1 MHNGIAELV
10 SRVSPIP
17 SVREALARGYGPQ
30 HLHGPS
36 AGHHGLI
43 SAALG
48 VPDKPMLIITP
59 GEKEAVTLAE
69 DLGTLL
75 PGRGIFVFPSWELL
89 PVQVLAY
96 SKHLIV
102 KRIKVLSALTT
113 GTDQIVVAPIDALAR
128 RLPPMEVVR
137 AAVFALGIGETWD
150 LGAFRRKLLELGYQN
165 VARVE
170 SEGQFSSRGGIL
182 DVFPAT
188 SDAPVRIEF
197 FGDELDSIR
206 QFDPETQR
214 SEKRL
219 DGRVTITPVGELY
232 VEPERW
238 QRGYEEIRKDL
249 TEQRNRLLQ
258 AGRGE
263 ASRRLEESLSGTLA
277 RIEAGAYFPGMEE
290 FLDYFYP
297 DAVPLSD
304 YLPDRTLVLVSDPER
319 VSEVARSFQKQ
330 RNQGYASLIE
340 QGQVLPRQFQV
351 YRDWAAM
358 REDLSGFSTAYLS
371 FTSRYGDFKAP
382 RQALEFPVR
391 EVAGSM
397 GRPET
402 LIAEVQGWQKKN
414 YAVGML
420 VGTADR
426 VRKLTGALERG
437 RIRNVLVD
445 GAPGEPGQVT
455 VTQGTLGVGFQ
466 LPNANLVILTETEI
480 YGKKLATRK
489 QPHRK
494 AAPTLEELE
503 LVPGDYVVH
512 VNHGIGLF
520 RGIVPLEITG
530 IKREYLL
537 LKYHGE
543 DKLYVPTDQLGFV
556 QKYIGAEGE
565 VPRLSRLG
573 GSDWAR
579 TKKRVQEAVREMA
592 EDLIKLYAARQ
603 SLPGYAFPADAP
615 WQQEFEL
622 AFPHEETPDQLRAIT
637 EAKRDMERPRP
648 MDRLLCGDVGYGK
661 TEVAM
666 RAAFKAVVG
675 GKQVAVLVP
684 TTVLAQQHFQNFSER
699 FQNYGITVDVLSR
712 FRSLREQRQV
722 LENLV
727 LGKVDIVIGTHRLVQ
742 EDVTF
747 KNLGLVVIDEE
758 QRFGVAH
765 KERLKILH
773 PTVDALTLTATP
785 IPRTLYMSLVGV
797 RDASQLQTPPL
808 DRFTVQTYV
817 VEEDPVLIREA
828 ITREM
833 ARGGQIYFV
842 HNRVAELNRVYV
854 WLQGLVPDA
863 RIGIGHGQLRED
875 RLEQVMLDFVNG
887 EYDILLCTTII
898 ETGLDIANVNTLIVK
913 DADQFGLA
921 QLYQLRGRV
930 GRSNRLAFAYFT
942 YRRDRILGEP
952 AEKRLR
958 AIRDF
963 TEFGSGYKL
972 AKRDLEIRGAGN
984 LLGTEQ
990 HGHVSVVGFEMYCRL
1005 LEGAVRDIKGE
1016 QHPSEEIDTVVELPI
1031 TAFIPDEY
1039 IPDGEQKVRMY
1050 HALANVRQKADVD
1063 EISEELEDRFGKH
1076 PTPVRNLLAVA
1087 RLRALARQLRVKSI
1101 SRQGTYYRFVFG
1113 DAHPLDGEKLV
1124 SVASKHPKRLRF
1136 KEENG
1141 AFEIW
1146 LKSANKDE
1154 SRLSIQEVEE
1164 FLGNIS

>member
-1 MHNGIAELV
+1 MHDGIAELV
-10 SRVSPIP
+10 SKVSPIP
-17 SVREALARGYGPQ
+17 TVREALARGYGPQ
-30 HLHGPS
+30 HLHGVG
-36 AGHHGLI
+36 AGHHGLV

-48 VPDKPMLIITP
+48 FPDKPMLIITP

-75 PGRGIFVFPSWELL
+75 PGRGIFVFPPWELL
-89 PVQVLAY
+89 PVEVLAY
-96 SKHLIV
+96 SKHLTV
-102 KRIKVLSALTT
+102 RRIKVLAALSS
-113 GTDQIVVAPIDALAR
+113 GANPIVVAPVDALAR
-128 RLPPMEVVR
+128 RLPPPDVIR
-137 AAVFALGIGETWD
+137 AGVFSLTTGQTWD
-150 LGAFRRKLLELGYQN
+150 LAELRKRLLELGYQN
-165 VARVE
+165 VPRVE
-170 SEGQFSSRGGIL
+170 SEGQFGSRGGIL
-182 DVFPAT
+182 DVFPVT

-197 FGDELDSIR
+197 FGDELESIR
-206 QFDPETQR
+206 VFDPETQR

-219 DGRVTITPVGELY
+219 DGDVTITLVGELF
-232 VEPERW
+232 VEPKRW
-238 QRGYEEIRKDL
+238 QPGHEEIRKEFSKQC
-249 TEQRNRLLQ
+249 TRLLET
-258 AGRGE
+258 GRGE
-263 ASRRLEESLSGTLA
+263 AARRLEESFSETLA

-290 FLDYFYP
+290 FLDFFYP
-297 DAVPLSD
+297 DAVPLRD
-304 YLPDRTLVLVSDPER
+304 YLPPQTFVLVSEPER
-319 VSEVARSFQKQ
+319 VSEVARSFQNQ
-330 RNQGYASLIE
+330 RSQGYASLIE
-340 QGQVLPRQFQV
+340 QGRVLPRQFLV
-351 YRDWAAM
+351 YRDWPEM
-358 REDLSGFSTAYLS
+358 REDLSGLASIYLS
-371 FTSRYGDFKAP
+371 FTPRYGDFAAP
-382 RQALEFPVR
+382 RQGVEFPVR

-402 LIAEVQGWQKKN
+402 LITEVQHWQKKN
-414 YAVGML
+414 YAVSLL

-426 VRKLTGALERG
+426 VRKLTGTLERG
-437 RIRNVLVD
+437 RIRSIVVD
-445 GAPGEPGQVT
+445 GAPGQPGRVT
-455 VTQGTLGVGFQ
+455 ITQGTLGIGFE
-466 LPNANLVILTETEI
+466 LSNANLVVLTETEV
-480 YGKKLATRK
+480 YGKKLVTRK
-489 QPHRK
+489 QPHRR
-494 AAPTLEELE
+494 APQTLEDLE

-512 VNHGIGLF
+512 VNHGIGRF
-520 RGIVPLEITG
+520 QGIVPLEITG

-543 DKLYVPTDQLGFV
+543 DKLYVPTDQLGLV

-592 EDLIKLYAARQ
+592 EDLINLYAARQ
-603 SLPGYAFPADAP
+603 SLPGNAFPADTP

-622 AFPHEETPDQLRAIT
+622 AFPYEETPDQLRAIS
-637 EAKRDMERPRP
+637 ESKRDMERARP

-666 RAAFKAVVG
+666 RAAFKAVMG

-684 TTVLAQQHFQNFSER
+684 TTVLAQQHFQTFGER
-699 FQNYGITVDVLSR
+699 FQNYAFTVEVLSR
-712 FRSLREQRQV
+712 FRSLREQREV
-722 LENLV
+722 LKDLAE
-727 LGKVDIVIGTHRLVQ
+727 GKVDIVIGTHRLVQ
-742 EDVTF
+742 DDVTF
-747 KNLGLVVIDEE
+747 KNLGLVVVDEE

-765 KERLKILH
+765 KEHLKILH
-773 PTVDALTLTATP
+773 PTVDVLTLTATP

-842 HNRVAELNRVYV
+842 HNRVAELDRVYA
-854 WLQGLVPDA
+854 WLQRLVPDA
-863 RIGIGHGQLRED
+863 RIGIGHGQMRED
-875 RLEQVMLDFVNG
+875 QLEQVMLDFVNG

-898 ETGLDIANVNTLIVK
+898 ETGLDIPNVNTLIVK

-930 GRSNRLAFAYFT
+930 GRSNRLAFTYFT

-984 LLGTEQ
+984 LLGTDQ

-1005 LEGAVRDIKGE
+1005 LEDAVCEIKGGKRPAQE
-1016 QHPSEEIDTVVELPI
+1016 VETVVELPI

-1050 HALANVRQKADVD
+1050 HALANVRQKADVE
-1063 EISEELEDRFGKH
+1063 EIGEELEDRFGKH
-1076 PTPVRNLLAVA
+1076 PVPVRNLLAVA
-1087 RLRALARQLRVKSI
+1087 RLRAIARQLRVKSI

-1124 SVASKHPKRLRF
+1124 SVASKHPQRLRF

-1146 LKSANKDE
+1146 LKGSNKDE
-1154 SRLSIQEVEE
+1154 SLYSIKEVEE
-1164 FLGNIS
+1164 FLTNIS